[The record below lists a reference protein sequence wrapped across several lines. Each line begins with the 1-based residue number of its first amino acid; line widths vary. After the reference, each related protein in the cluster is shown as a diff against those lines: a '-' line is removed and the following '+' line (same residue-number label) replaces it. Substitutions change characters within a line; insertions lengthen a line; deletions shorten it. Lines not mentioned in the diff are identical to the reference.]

1 MRKFLITAGLVL
13 AVATPAL
20 AQGMA
25 GPSASGDGMAG
36 PSHMAMGNDGMKMD
50 HKKKPKK
57 AAMAHDA
64 MAAPASGS
72 MSGPSSN
79 SMSGP
84 GH

>member
-1 MRKFLITAGLVL
+1 MHKFLITAGLIV

-25 GPSASGDGMAG
+25 APAKSGDSMAA
-36 PSHMAMGNDGMKMD
+36 PMANDTMKMD

-57 AAMAHDA
+57 AAMTHDS
-64 MAAPASGS
+64 MAAPASDS